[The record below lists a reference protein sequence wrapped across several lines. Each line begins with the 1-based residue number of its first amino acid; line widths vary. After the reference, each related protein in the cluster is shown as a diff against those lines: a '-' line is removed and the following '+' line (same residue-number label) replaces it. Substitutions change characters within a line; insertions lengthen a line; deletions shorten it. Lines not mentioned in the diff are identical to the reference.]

1 MPFPLGIG
9 ARMLFVPNT
18 TGQQHR
24 SAIRREMAKYDSL
37 EAHLRELPSNS
48 ARLTFAE
55 INVILPSPLPRS
67 AYEYSPFWSN
77 TTVGSTHVWADA
89 WQRAGWRVAGHSL
102 EQQYVDFRRYQGTSH
117 DATPGHAGNSNEP
130 MASQPEEKL
139 PVMPGND
146 GPTDEEEKQLVA
158 IRTRRGQ
165 ADFRHRLHCAYGAVC
180 AIRGSTVEPLLEA
193 AHIVPHAL
201 ETNYATSNGL
211 LLRADIH
218 TLFDLHLIAVDADGC
233 VAVSRS
239 LEWTEYAQFRGRRLV
254 AIPPDAAARPAPDQL
269 KRHHNLFLAC
279 EEALDA

>member
-1 MPFPLGIG
+1 
-9 ARMLFVPNT
+9 
-18 TGQQHR
+18 
-24 SAIRREMAKYDSL
+24 MAKYDSL
-37 EAHLRELPSNS
+37 ETHLRELPGDS

-55 INVILPSPLPRS
+55 INAILPSPLPRS
-67 AYEYSPFWSN
+67 AYEYPPFWSN

-89 WQRAGWRVAGHSL
+89 WQRAGWRVTGHSL
-102 EQQYVDFRRYQGTSH
+102 EQQYVDFRRLQEASH
-117 DATPGHAGNSNEP
+117 DATPGHVRELNEP
-130 MASQPEEKL
+130 ILSQPDENV
-139 PVMPGND
+139 PVVPGN
-146 GPTDEEEKQLVA
+146 GSQTDEEEKQLVA

-165 ADFRHRLHCAYGAVC
+165 ADFRSRLYCAYSATC
-180 AIRGSTVEPLLEA
+180 AISGSTVEPLLEA

-218 TLFDLHLIAVDADGC
+218 TLFDLHLIAVDADGR

-254 AIPPDAAARPAPDQL
+254 TTSLDEAAQPAADQL
-269 KRHHNLFLAC
+269 KRHFDLFMAR

>member
-1 MPFPLGIG
+1 MRVCWP
-9 ARMLFVPNT
+9 VPNT

-24 SAIRREMAKYDSL
+24 PAVRRKMAKYDSL
-37 EAHLRELPSNS
+37 EAHLRELPGDS

-55 INVILPSPLPRS
+55 INAILPSPLPRS

-102 EQQYVDFRRYQGTSH
+102 EQQYVDFRRFQGTSH
-117 DATPGHAGNSNEP
+117 DATQNHAGKLDEP
-130 MASQPEEKL
+130 MTSQPEGGSPL
-139 PVMPGND
+139 TPGND
-146 GPTDEEEKQLVA
+146 GQTDEEEKQLVA

-165 ADFRHRLHCAYGAVC
+165 ADFRNRLHCAYGATC
-180 AIRGSTVEPLLEA
+180 AISGSTVEPLLEA

-218 TLFDLHLIAVDADGC
+218 TLFDLHLIAVDADGR

-254 AIPPDAAARPAPDQL
+254 AIPPDEEARPAPDQL
-269 KRHHNLFLAC
+269 KRHHDLFMAR